1 VPDPESIKA
10 ECVFTTSRSSGPGG
24 QHVNKTES
32 KVELRFNILTSKI
45 ITDADK
51 MQLLSAFSGRLV
63 EEDSTLLITVQDTRS
78 QSANK
83 KIAVQRL
90 LLILKEALKV
100 KKTRKRTLPSKA
112 AVAERIKDKKVL
124 SLKKQ
129 NRSKPR
135 SGENPEM
142 GN

>member
-1 VPDPESIKA
+1 MPDPESLKA

-45 ITDADK
+45 ISDADK
-51 MQLLSAFSGRLV
+51 FRLLSVFSGRLV
-63 EEDSTLLITVQDTRS
+63 EENSTLLITVQDTRS

-83 KIAVQRL
+83 KIAIERL
-90 LLILKEALKV
+90 LQIFKEALKV
-100 KKTRKRTLPSKA
+100 KKTRKRTSPSKA

-124 SLKKQ
+124 SLKKK

-135 SGENPEM
+135 SGEDPET

>member
-1 VPDPESIKA
+1 M
-10 ECVFTTSRSSGPGG
+10 
-24 QHVNKTES
+24 NKTES

-45 ITDADK
+45 ISDADK
-51 MQLLSAFSGRLV
+51 FRLLSVFSGRLV
-63 EEDSTLLITVQDTRS
+63 EENSTLLITVQDTRS

-83 KIAVQRL
+83 KIAIERL
-90 LLILKEALKV
+90 LQIFKEALKV
-100 KKTRKRTLPSKA
+100 KKTRKRTSPSKA

-124 SLKKQ
+124 SLKKK

-135 SGENPEM
+135 SGEDPET